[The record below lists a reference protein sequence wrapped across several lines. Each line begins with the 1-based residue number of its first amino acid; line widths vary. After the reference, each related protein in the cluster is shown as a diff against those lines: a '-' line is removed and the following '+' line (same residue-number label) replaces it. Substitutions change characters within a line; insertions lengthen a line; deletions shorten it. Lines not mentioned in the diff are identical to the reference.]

1 MYIIHVHYLANN
13 KQHVSGD
20 DGKIVLDHIIYT
32 YIILI
37 CPFHN
42 YCIQL
47 WNVIN
52 DINPRTQPLMYI
64 ATNKYHYFYSEHF
77 QLSVKLMSSVTQE
90 ITVL

>member
-1 MYIIHVHYLANN
+1 MYD
-13 KQHVSGD
+13 VS
-20 DGKIVLDHIIYT
+20 KIVLDHIMYT

-42 YCIQL
+42 YCTQL

-52 DINPRTQPLMYI
+52 DINSHTQPLMYI

-77 QLSVKLMSSVTQE
+77 QLSVKLMSSVTQQ
-90 ITVL
+90 IAVL

>member
-1 MYIIHVHYLANN
+1 MNIITLNNKYFDLDVTDIIMYIIDY
-13 KQHVSGD
+13 
-20 DGKIVLDHIIYT
+20 
-32 YIILI
+32 

-42 YCIQL
+42 YCTQL

-52 DINPRTQPLMYI
+52 DINPHTQPLMYI

-90 ITVL
+90 IAVL